1 MHCKNSQIADKNG
14 LCIKLL
20 LLGTTGCH
28 LCDDAEIII
37 AEALDKCKA
46 RVEVEKIDIAEQQQW
61 QEQYA
66 VRIPVL
72 YHPESRSE
80 LGWPFNQDT
89 LNEFLNELQQ

>member
-1 MHCKNSQIADKNG
+1 MPCKNSQIPVKNSF
-14 LCIKLL
+14 IKLL

-37 AEALDKCKA
+37 AEALNKCKVQ
-46 RVEVEKIDIAEQQQW
+46 VEVEKIDIAEQEQW

-89 LNEFLNELQQ
+89 LNEFINELQQ